1 MYVHWL
7 DDYEREGRMAEE
19 YIDTYAAAEEL
30 GMSRATLWR
39 LLREREIERFRV
51 PGDRRALIRR
61 RDLDTLRRPV
71 PMRRRRTEDMG
82 KAAA

>member
-7 DDYEREGRMAEE
+7 DDYEGEGRMAEE

-61 RDLDTLRRPV
+61 RDLDTLRQPV
-71 PMRRRRTEDMG
+71 PMRRRRTDDMG